1 MAKPHCPT
9 AHTML
14 DVGAWVGV
22 GECVPASKVAG
33 TPEIS
38 PFSSQP
44 GPPAHHHR
52 VTLGIDTL
60 VPARPERPSLRPCV
74 SRKYAYSKKPAKNK
88 GT

>member
-52 VTLGIDTL
+52 VTLGLDTL

-74 SRKYAYSKKPAKNK
+74 SRKYSLNVGKP
-88 GT
+88 